1 MKNISNPSRPRRPG
15 AGLAAAVLLASAG
28 TLLASACSG
37 GRETTVTTRER
48 VVVQQP
54 LPDPKMT
61 DIAIYDLHE
70 EPASDPSQV
79 KVVGTIVNRGDRPV
93 SQLSIRVN
101 ALDPSGRVVTS
112 VDTPPFEQSID
123 ANGGSATFAAL
134 VPRSDAVTTYH
145 ATAIAR

>member
-1 MKNISNPSRPRRPG
+1 MMQRRNPHRLCRPG
-15 AGLAAAVLLASAG
+15 AGVAAAVLLASAG
-28 TLLASACSG
+28 TLLVSSCASQ
-37 GRETTVTTRER
+37 RETVTKQER
-48 VVVQQP
+48 VVVTQP

-61 DIAIYDLHE
+61 DIAIYDLRE
-70 EPASDPSQV
+70 EPAGDPAQV

-101 ALDPSGRVVTS
+101 ALDQTGRVVTS
-112 VDTPPFEQSID
+112 VDTPPFEQTID

-134 VPRSDAVTTYH
+134 VPRSSAVTTYH